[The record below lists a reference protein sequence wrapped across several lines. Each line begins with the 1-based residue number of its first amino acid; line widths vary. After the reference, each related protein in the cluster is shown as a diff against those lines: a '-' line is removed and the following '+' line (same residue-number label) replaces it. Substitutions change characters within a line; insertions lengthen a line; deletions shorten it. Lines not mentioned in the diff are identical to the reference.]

1 MPQKYGKQ
9 CVKQKLAK
17 YVEYYSK
24 VTENEVLEMT
34 IGFIDNKVNDKLE
47 KNKILVTWQ
56 AIGEWEASY
65 DFYVFLNLL

>member
-1 MPQKYGKQ
+1 
-9 CVKQKLAK
+9 
-17 YVEYYSK
+17 
-24 VTENEVLEMT
+24 MT

-65 DFYVFLNLL
+65 DFYVFLNLLKENQIFSKSQLFMSLIFFKILFDLFLL